1 MCFFKQ
7 QYNFEIK
14 YYILNFQKHLQISEK
29 HLAQINISLGAILTK
44 WYFWKLSVF

>member
-1 MCFFKQ
+1 MCFSKQ

-29 HLAQINISLGAILTK
+29 HLAKLTVF
-44 WYFWKLSVF
+44 WGDPQQLYF